1 MKFLSAPWRWDFIS
15 GKKKNKGCV
24 FCNALKLPDNES
36 FICCRGD
43 RFFVIL
49 NRYPYNSGH
58 LMIVPY
64 AHVDSP
70 DKISGEDSKEM
81 WELVN
86 TSMAVL
92 KQSFN
97 PVGFNLGMNL
107 GKVAG
112 AGVKDH
118 IHLHIVPRW
127 EGDANFMPVIAK
139 TDVASYDLRTI
150 FDILH
155 NEFNRF
161 NR

>member
-15 GKKKNKGCV
+15 GVKKTKGCV
-24 FCNALKLPDNES
+24 FCNAVEQLDIES
-36 FICCRGD
+36 HICRRGD

-70 DKISGEDSKEM
+70 EKIPGEDSKEM

-92 KQSFN
+92 KRCFN
-97 PVGFNLGMNL
+97 PAGFNLGMNL
-107 GKVAG
+107 GRAAG

-118 IHLHIVPRW
+118 IHLHVVPRW
-127 EGDANFMPVIAK
+127 DGDANFMPVIGK
-139 TDVASYDLRTI
+139 TDVASYDLQTI
-150 FDILH
+150 FEILH
-155 NEFNRF
+155 KEFNP
-161 NR
+161 

>member
-15 GKKKNKGCV
+15 GIKKNKGCV

-36 FICCRGD
+36 HICRRGD

-92 KQSFN
+92 KRSFN

-107 GKVAG
+107 GKAAG

-127 EGDANFMPVIAK
+127 EGDANFMPVIGK
-139 TDVASYDLRTI
+139 TEVASYDPQRI
-150 FDILH
+150 FEILH
-155 NEFNRF
+155 KEFNR
-161 NR
+161 